1 MSIRLTTIALATAC
15 AAFLCNQ
22 GNASAG
28 FMVEHGDAWHA
39 VGDDV
44 ASGSTAPEGN
54 ETRKASSSEL
64 TRFYAQF
71 LIGDPAHF
79 GRLGCN
85 APGGMS
91 SSSSD
96 SASQSATM
104 FLAATTERQSPVQNA
119 SWLRIE
125 GAPSLPPPLA
135 TTILQ
140 PPRA

>member
-1 MSIRLTTIALATAC
+1 MSIRFTTIAIATAC

-44 ASGSTAPEGN
+44 TSGSTAPEGN
-54 ETRKASSSEL
+54 TTQKTSSSEL
-64 TRFYAQF
+64 TRFHAQF
-71 LIGDPAHF
+71 LIGDPAQF

-85 APGGMS
+85 LPGGMS
-91 SSSSD
+91 STSND
-96 SASQSATM
+96 SVSQSTTM
-104 FLAATTERQSPVQNA
+104 FLAATTEKQSQVENA

-125 GAPSLPPPLA
+125 GAPRLPPPLA